1 MRAEFAELESFGS
14 KKVATTL
21 TETAAQI
28 GEHFGVETLRVQADL
43 TKVDQ
48 VERIMKEVVDKW
60 GRIDILGG
68 PAVRLPA
75 WLRRR
80 HLRPSGW
87 CGQ

>member
-1 MRAEFAELESFGS
+1 M
-14 KKVATTL
+14 ATTL

-60 GRIDILGG
+60 GRIDILGE
-68 PAVRLPA
+68 PTPPRLPA
-75 WLRRR
+75 WLCRRR
-80 HLRPSGW
+80 LKQRM